1 MEAIAIVPREISR
14 RRDQMNS
21 GERTGSASTFILWA
35 GEPTEVCPRLMR
47 SVESLFT
54 VTSANDVTNRRPL
67 LGDAGVFY
75 PPHFDVA
82 EFAEQ
87 PTEQWFRHEF
97 PDQQR
102 GVDPQCYTRP

>member
-1 MEAIAIVPREISR
+1 
-14 RRDQMNS
+14 MNS

-35 GEPTEVCPRLMR
+35 GEPTEVCPCLMR

-54 VTSANDVTNRRPL
+54 VTSANDVTNGRPL
-67 LGDAGVFY
+67 LRDAAVFY
-75 PPHFDVA
+75 PPHFNVA

-87 PTEQWFRHEF
+87 PMEQWFRHEF

-102 GVDPQCYTRP
+102 GMGPQCYTRPEQTGA

>member
-1 MEAIAIVPREISR
+1 
-14 RRDQMNS
+14 MNS

-54 VTSANDVTNRRPL
+54 TTGANNVEDRWPL
-67 LGDAGVFY
+67 LRDAAVFY
-75 PPHFDVA
+75 PPHFNVA

-87 PTEQWFRHEF
+87 PMEQWFRHEF

-102 GVDPQCYTRP
+102 GMGPQGYTRPQKRGVALT